1 MHQLEEPSLS
11 GEEPDSP
18 KAQVEGHAP
27 SAEPKRVL
35 HVGCGPFS
43 PDKLHG
49 VFRAPNWREIR
60 VDIDPAVKPDIQ
72 ASITDLRKD
81 VPDAS
86 IDAIWSS
93 HNIEHLHDHEVEPA
107 LREFVRVLRPA
118 GFALLTCPDL
128 EAIAKLI
135 AAGVDRVAYESP
147 AGPVTPLDM
156 LFGLRRSIER
166 GNLFMCHQTG
176 FTEER
181 LGKVIIAA
189 GFNEARVLKG
199 QNYDL
204 WALGLM
210 ANADRKHIET
220 LLSANGLAFRT
231 SA

>member
-11 GEEPDSP
+11 GEEPVSAQ
-18 KAQVEGHAP
+18 AQVEGHAP

-166 GNLFMCHQTG
+166 GNLFMCHRTG

-199 QNYDL
+199 RNYDL

>member
-1 MHQLEEPSLS
+1 MQQLKGASLTCEKPAS
-11 GEEPDSP
+11 A
-18 KAQVEGHAP
+18 KVQAEGHAP
-27 SAEPKRVL
+27 SREPKRVL

-43 PDKLHG
+43 PDKLHD
-49 VFRAPNWREIR
+49 VFRGPDWREIR

-72 ASITDLRKD
+72 ASITDLRKN

-93 HNIEHLHDHEVEPA
+93 HNIEHLYDHEVEPA

-147 AGPVTPLDM
+147 AGPITPLDM

-166 GNLFMCHQTG
+166 GNLFMCHRTG

-181 LGKVIIAA
+181 LGKVIIGA
-189 GFNEARVLKG
+189 GFHEARVVKG
-199 QNYDL
+199 RSYDL

-210 ANADRKHIET
+210 ANADREDIET